1 MVERAAGGGVRCRSA
16 NSRRQP
22 LSIQGAFGR
31 APAVA
36 VAASAVAVLVE
47 RILWGSW
54 SCFRKN
60 VWQNNFSWLCEMGKR
75 VNDCNTLPFSFPLLP
90 SFIFLIFLF
99 FSSHYFSLE

>member
-1 MVERAAGGGVRCRSA
+1 VRLAGLWLWLWQLRLWLCWWSGFCGGV
-16 NSRRQP
+16 
-22 LSIQGAFGR
+22 G
-31 APAVA
+31 
-36 VAASAVAVLVE
+36 AVLE
-47 RILWGSW
+47 
-54 SCFRKN
+54 KN